1 MRRLARALYPVTL
14 ATPETLAATEAAA
27 EGGELSRGLRL
38 ALQEQ
43 QVIMRAMLAARS
55 APRRGW

>member
-1 MRRLARALYPVTL
+1 VLQW
-14 ATPETLAATEAAA
+14 
-27 EGGELSRGLRL
+27 GLRL
-38 ALQEQ
+38 ALREQ